1 MYSKLLIPLD
11 GSKTAEKVLPFARI
25 LAGALKLP
33 IELLEVVDIGAA
45 TAHIAA
51 DKARYLAR
59 IIAESESASR
69 EHLDEI
75 AATFAGFPVNCKVER
90 GRPADVIIERAEA
103 EKGTLIAMATHGR
116 SGINR
121 WLMGSVADRVVH
133 YSHIPVMLI
142 HPN

>member
-11 GSKTAEKVLPFARI
+11 GSKTSEKVLPFARI
-25 LAGALKLP
+25 LAGTLKLP

-51 DKARYLAR
+51 DKARYLDT
-59 IIAESESASR
+59 IIAEGESASR

-75 AATFAGFPVNCKVER
+75 AATFAGLPVSCKVER

-103 EKGTLIAMATHGR
+103 EKVTLMAARASTAG
-116 SGINR
+116 
-121 WLMGSVADRVVH
+121 
-133 YSHIPVMLI
+133 
-142 HPN
+142 